1 MPGRCANIE
10 PGGVQKISKPT
21 APLFYPKG
29 KRFGEM
35 PHVTITTDGAI
46 CYRSKT
52 MTVERA
58 AAFARCL
65 AANAER
71 FTSVEIVLARTKETQ
86 YLVQFRPVDPERQG
100 DIYEQQWN
108 VRAERAQQEGAEYI
122 FWRDADK
129 AGVTWCFNPQSGETY
144 EVTPFGCTCPDYH
157 YRCRR
162 PGCTASTS
170 TPWNCSA
177 EPGGARQDGQ
187 ADGDAGAVP
196 PEDAQKPGAG
206 FLIMNEGGEVTNP
219 PGGTKDARYAN
230 LPLVRRAQLP
240 GSALLRG
247 VWS

>member
-1 MPGRCANIE
+1 
-10 PGGVQKISKPT
+10 
-21 APLFYPKG
+21 
-29 KRFGEM
+29 M

-71 FTSVEIVLARTKETQ
+71 FTSVEIVLARTKETA
-86 YLVQFRPVDPERQG
+86 YFVQFRPVNPERQG

-144 EVTPFGCTCPDYH
+144 EVTPFSCTCPDYH
-157 YRCRR
+157 YRCEKAGLHCKHQHALQMQREAGR
-162 PGCTASTS
+162 FGRTDKQ
-170 TPWNCSA
+170 A
-177 EPGGARQDGQ
+177 ESRGQFHARMQ
-187 ADGDAGAVP
+187 ANVSRD
-196 PEDAQKPGAG
+196 
-206 FLIMNEGGEVTNP
+206 F
-219 PGGTKDARYAN
+219 
-230 LPLVRRAQLP
+230 
-240 GSALLRG
+240 
-247 VWS
+247 